1 MKKFALITI
10 LLITSSFIIYPKEV
24 LSENAPTYVPGYW
37 QPEAQAADSKQ
48 PIILK
53 ILNQTGKALNYN
65 LIPEVE
71 RILPAGR
78 SKNIRVDLQSIPDG
92 YGTVNIYNDSLLTY
106 EYSAEGN
113 TVTVRVKPGSEATD
127 HKSVYISPTGRVY
140 SF

>member
-1 MKKFALITI
+1 MKKFALITT
-10 LLITSSFIIYPKEV
+10 LLITSSLITYPTEV
-24 LSENAPTYVPGYW
+24 LSQNAPTYVPGYW
-37 QPEAQAADSKQ
+37 QPEAQAADSKK

-113 TVTVRVKPGSEATD
+113 IVTVRVKPGSEATD